1 MMSFASP
8 SFFNF
13 PLNSKSI
20 QIITKISN
28 KEYDEQNLIRFLK
41 EEFTKI
47 SLNSKL
53 KNIQI
58 NLDIPERFG
67 SNIKSVTYHLGTL
80 NMSNFMK
87 YLLVSHL
94 IQDQVVD
101 YLNSTYAKL
110 AEVMIM

>member
-8 SFFNF
+8 SFFYF

-20 QIITKISN
+20 QIITKISH
-28 KEYDEQNLIRFLK
+28 KEYDEQNLIRCSK
-41 EEFTKI
+41 EEFTNI

-58 NLDIPERFG
+58 NLDLPERFG
-67 SNIKSVTYHLGTL
+67 SNIKSVTHRLGTL
-80 NMSNFMK
+80 NTSNFMK

-94 IQDQVVD
+94 IQVQVTD
-101 YLNSTYAKL
+101 YLNSTYAKF
-110 AEVMIM
+110 AEVMI

>member
-8 SFFNF
+8 SFFYF
-13 PLNSKSI
+13 PLISINI
-20 QIITKISN
+20 QIITKISH
-28 KEYDEQNLIRFLK
+28 KENDEQNLIRCSK
-41 EEFTKI
+41 EEFTEI

-58 NLDIPERFG
+58 NLDLPEIFE

-80 NMSNFMK
+80 NMTNFMN

-94 IQDQVVD
+94 IQVQVTA

-110 AEVMIM
+110 AEVMI